1 MKFAFVEEHRQRY
14 PLWLLC
20 RAVNISVSGYY
31 RWRRRKQRVAL
42 TPRQQE
48 NQRLSQAIRTIHAA
62 SYATYGSPRIHAQL
76 RSEGWQCSKQRVE
89 RLMRQAGLRGKCKR
103 RCRPVTT
110 QSQHSL
116 PVAENLLNQDFAA
129 QQPNAKWTGDITYIP
144 TAQGWLYL
152 AVILDLFSRKVVGW
166 AMDTT
171 MTADLVRRALHAA
184 LITRRPPAGLLHHSD
199 RGSQY
204 ASQPYQTLLKQQRIR
219 VSMSRTGNCYDNA
232 VTESFFATL
241 KVERVH
247 DQRYASPTEAKR
259 DIFQYIEG
267 FYNRCR
273 LHSALGYLSPD
284 QFERRF
290 ST

>member
-1 MKFAFVEEHRQRY
+1 MKFAFVEVERQRY

-20 RAVNISVSGYY
+20 RALAISVSGYY
-31 RWRRRKQRVAL
+31 RWRSRKQRRVA
-42 TPRQQE
+42 TPRQLE
-48 NQRLSQAIRTIHAA
+48 NQRLGQAIRTIHAA
-62 SYATYGSPRIHAQL
+62 RYATYGSPRIHAQL
-76 RSEGWQCSKQRVE
+76 RAEGYRCSKQRVE

-103 RCRPVTT
+103 RSRPVTT
-110 QSQHSL
+110 QSRHSL
-116 PVAENLLNQDFAA
+116 PVAENLLNQEFAA

-171 MTADLVRRALHAA
+171 MTADLVQRALSAA
-184 LITRRPPAGLLHHSD
+184 LITRRPAAGLLHHSD

-204 ASQPYQTLLKQQRIR
+204 ASQPYQTLLKQQRIQ

-247 DQRYASPTEAKR
+247 EQRYASPTEAKR

>member
-1 MKFAFVEEHRQRY
+1 MKFAFIKCERQRY

-20 RAVNISVSGYY
+20 RAQGVSVSGYY
-31 RWRRRKQRVAL
+31 RWYKQQGVVTPHQVANQQL
-42 TPRQQE
+42 TA
-48 NQRLSQAIRTIHAA
+48 AIYTIHAN
-62 SYATYGSPRIHAQL
+62 SYGTYGSPRIHAQL
-76 RSEGWQCSKQRVE
+76 QAEGWSCSKQRVE
-89 RLMRQAGLRGKCKR
+89 RLMRRAGLRGKCKR
-103 RCRPVTT
+103 RGRPQTT

-116 PVAENLLNQDFAA
+116 PVAENLLNREFGAT
-129 QQPNAKWTGDITYIP
+129 QPNQKWTGDITYIP

-171 MTADLVRRALHAA
+171 MTADLVKRALQAA
-184 LITRRPPAGLLHHSD
+184 LATRRPGQGLLHHTD

-204 ASQPYQTLLKQQRIR
+204 ASQPYQTLLQGQHMQ
-219 VSMSRTGNCYDNA
+219 VSMSRRGDCYDNA

-247 DQRYASPTEAKR
+247 DQRYASPAEAKQ
-259 DIFQYIEG
+259 DIFRYIEA

-273 LHSALGYLSPD
+273 LHSTLGYLSPD
-284 QFERRF
+284 QFERRI
-290 ST
+290 SA

>member
-1 MKFAFVEEHRQRY
+1 MKFAFVAEQRGRY

-20 RAVNISVSGYY
+20 RALSVSVSGYY
-31 RWRRRKQRVAL
+31 RWCKQHGRT
-42 TPRQQE
+42 TPRQVA
-48 NQRLSQAIRTIHAA
+48 NQQLSQAIRTIHAN
-62 SYATYGSPRIHAQL
+62 SYGTYGSPRIHAQL
-76 RSEGWQCSKQRVE
+76 RAEGWQCSKQRVE
-89 RLMRQAGLRGKCKR
+89 RLMRQAGVCGKCKR
-103 RCRPVTT
+103 RKRPVTT
-110 QSQHSL
+110 QSKHGL

-129 QQPNAKWTGDITYIP
+129 QQPNTKWTGDITYSP

-152 AVILDLFSRKVVGW
+152 AVIIDLFSRKVVGW
-166 AMDTT
+166 AMETT
-171 MTADLVRRALHAA
+171 MSADLVKRALKAA
-184 LITRRPPAGLLHHSD
+184 LTTRRPDTGVLHHSD

-204 ASQPYQTLLKQQRIR
+204 ASRPYQTLLKSWHIQ
-219 VSMSRTGNCYDNA
+219 VSMSRPGNCYDNA

-247 DQRYASPTEAKR
+247 DRHYASPAEAKH
-259 DIFQYIEG
+259 DIFRYIEG

>member
-1 MKFAFVEEHRQRY
+1 MRFAFVQRERAIY

-20 RAVNISVSGYY
+20 RALGVSVSGYY
-31 RWRRRKQRVAL
+31 RWHSHKQRKMA
-42 TPRQQE
+42 TPRQQA
-48 NQRLSQAIRTIHAA
+48 NQQLTQAIGQIHAD
-62 SYATYGSPRIHAQL
+62 SYGTYGSPRIHAQL
-76 RSEGWQCSKQRVE
+76 RAAGFVCSKQRVE
-89 RLMRQAGLRGKCKR
+89 RLMRLAGLRGKCKR
-103 RCRPVTT
+103 RRRPVTT
-110 QSQHSL
+110 ESKHSL
-116 PVAENLLNQDFAA
+116 PVAQNLLNQEFAA
-129 QQPNAKWTGDITYIP
+129 QQPNAKWSGDITYIP

-152 AVILDLFSRKVVGW
+152 AVVLDLFSRKVVGW
-166 AMDTT
+166 AMDST
-171 MTADLVRRALHAA
+171 MTADLVQRALHAA
-184 LITRRPPAGLLHHSD
+184 LITRRPAAGLLHHSD

-204 ASQPYQTLLKQQRIR
+204 ASQPYQTLLKQQRIQ

-247 DQRYASPTEAKR
+247 DQRYASPLEAKR

-290 ST
+290 SA